1 MAIDIIARGMI
12 ESSKNDI
19 SQLFDIT
26 KGGEIVN
33 NESSYTLNNTVDYPL
48 LGLNLYG
55 KSTQDGTPTPENPVD
70 IVSVGDSGSVAVQ
83 ACGKNLLDYAKFKT
97 KTDNGVSFINN
108 NDGSITVSG
117 KKTDI
122 TKDGYIAY
130 TLTHD
135 ESTRLFTP
143 GTYSLSGVP
152 SEYDNELYFYV
163 NLFYGNSWHNQIGCT
178 KVSNKKITFEIKSE
192 YIEYD
197 DYKVD
202 IGIFNKKNFEV
213 RTGTFYLQI
222 EKGSTVTD
230 FEPYKG
236 VTASITSALPL
247 CGIPVSEGGNYT
259 DGNGQQWVCDELV
272 YNSDGTG
279 KIIKR
284 LGSFTIDGTEKFKTY
299 DSTGTKEIAIV
310 SEKYNEIKQPKS
322 TISVPIIISDILS
335 SDTASNV
342 WAMAKDNIIGVD
354 YETVENKDSL
364 RIYSTYFSSAAVAKS
379 FFTDNPKNIIAELAE
394 PQEIE
399 LTAAEMAQL
408 RALQTFDG
416 ITNIT
421 NGSGADMDVSYC
433 TNKMLSKYVMPIT
446 TGLQKQIDELKAA
459 VISLGGNV

>member
-26 KGGEIVN
+26 KGGETVS
-33 NESSYTLNNTVDYPL
+33 NESSYTINNAVDYPL

-70 IVSVGDSGSVAVQ
+70 IVSVGDSGSVDVT
-83 ACGKNLLDYAKFKT
+83 ACGKNLVDYAKFKT

-122 TKDGYIAY
+122 TKNGYIAY

-152 SEYDNELYFYV
+152 SEYDNELFFYV

-202 IGIFNKKNFEV
+202 IGIFTLKNFEV

-222 EKGSTVTD
+222 EKGLTTTD

-236 VTASITSALPL
+236 NIANITTALPL

-272 YNSDGTG
+272 YNADGTG

-284 LGSFTIDGTEKFKTY
+284 FGKFIVDGTESSYKNQSE
-299 DSTGTKEIAIV
+299 STPEIAILDTKF
-310 SEKYNEIKQPKS
+310 EPIKNPKYA
-322 TISVPIIISDILS
+322 TITALVMSDIFKA
-335 SDTASNV
+335 DTAANTWNGVNDNSIAINRYGANLV
-342 WAMAKDNIIGVD
+342 PAIRVYSSKFTNIDDAK
-354 YETVENKDSL
+354 
-364 RIYSTYFSSAAVAKS
+364 TYF
-379 FFTDNPKNIIAELAE
+379 TNNPMTFIAELGT
-394 PQEIE
+394 PQEIS
-399 LTAAEMAQL
+399 LSAAEMAAL
-408 RALQTFDG
+408 RELQTYSG
-416 ITNIT
+416 ITNIS
-421 NGSGADMDVSYC
+421 NGSSADMDVSYC

-459 VISLGGNV
+459 VLSLGGNV

>member
-26 KGGEIVN
+26 KGGADVGG
-33 NESSYTLNNTVDYPL
+33 ESSYTISNAVDYPL
-48 LGLNLYG
+48 MGLNLYG
-55 KSTQDGTPTPENPVD
+55 KSTQDGTPTPENPID

-83 ACGKNLLDYAKFKT
+83 ACGKNLVDYAKFKT

-122 TKDGYIAY
+122 TKNVFISY

-143 GTYSLSGVP
+143 GTYSLSGIP

-163 NLFYGNSWHNQIGCT
+163 NLFYGNSWHNQIGCS

-202 IGIFNKKNFEV
+202 IGIFNTKNFEV

-222 EKGSTVTD
+222 EKGLTTTE

-236 VTASITSALPL
+236 NIASITSALPL

-259 DGNGQQWVCDELV
+259 DGNGQRWVCDELV
-272 YNSDGTG
+272 YNADGTG
-279 KIIKR
+279 KVVKR
-284 LGSFTIDGTEKFKTY
+284 TMKIDSYNGESIATPY
-299 DSTGTKEIAIV
+299 ISTTGELTTGA
-310 SEKYNEIKQPKS
+310 
-322 TISVPIIISDILS
+322 
-335 SDTASNV
+335 
-342 WAMAKDNIIGVD
+342 
-354 YETVENKDSL
+354 TV
-364 RIYSTYFSSAAVAKS
+364 IYQ
-379 FFTDNPKNIIAELAE
+379 LAE

-399 LTAAEMAQL
+399 LTAAEMAAL
-408 RALQTFDG
+408 RELQTYSG
-416 ITNIT
+416 ITNIS
-421 NGSGADMDVSYC
+421 NGSSADMDVSYC

-446 TGLQKQIDELKAA
+446 TGLQAQIDELKAA

>member
-12 ESSKNDI
+12 ESSKSDI

-83 ACGKNLLDYAKFKT
+83 ACGKNLVDYAKFKT
-97 KTDNGVSFINN
+97 KTENGVSFINN

-122 TKDGYIAY
+122 TKNVFIAY

-135 ESTRLFTP
+135 ESIRLFTP
-143 GTYSLSGVP
+143 GTYSLSGIP
-152 SEYDNELYFYV
+152 SEYDNGLYFYV
-163 NLFYGNSWHNQIGCT
+163 NLFYGNSWHNQIGCS

-202 IGIFNKKNFEV
+202 IGIFTAKNCEV
-213 RTGTFYLQI
+213 KTGTFYLQI

-236 VTASITSALPL
+236 STATITTALPL
-247 CGIPVSEGGNYT
+247 CGIPVSKGGNYT
-259 DGNGQQWVCDELV
+259 DSNGQQWVCDELI
-272 YNSDGTG
+272 YNADGSG
-279 KIIKR
+279 KIFKH
-284 LGSFTIDGTEKFKTY
+284 TAKIDSYSSESIATPY
-299 DSTGTKEIAIV
+299 ISTTGDLTTGATVI
-310 SEKYNEIKQPKS
+310 YQ
-322 TISVPIIISDILS
+322 L
-335 SDTASNV
+335 
-342 WAMAKDNIIGVD
+342 AK
-354 YETVENKDSL
+354 
-364 RIYSTYFSSAAVAKS
+364 
-379 FFTDNPKNIIAELAE
+379 

-399 LTAAEMAQL
+399 LTAAEMAAL
-408 RALQTFDG
+408 RELQTYSG
-416 ITNIT
+416 VTNIT
-421 NGSGADMDVSYC
+421 NGSSADMDVKIC
-433 TNKMLSKYVMPIT
+433 TNKMLAEYVNPIT

-459 VISLGGNV
+459 VLSLGGNV

>member
-26 KGGEIVN
+26 NGGEIVN
-33 NESSYTLNNTVDYPL
+33 NESSYTINNTVDYPL
-48 LGLNLYG
+48 IGLNLYG

-70 IVSVGDSGSVAVQ
+70 IVSVGDSGSVGIV
-83 ACGKNLLDYAKFKT
+83 ACGKNLFDYTKMKT

-122 TKDGYIAY
+122 TKNGFIAY

-135 ESTRLFTP
+135 ESIRLFTP
-143 GTYSLSGVP
+143 GTYSLSGIP
-152 SEYDNELYFYV
+152 SEYDNELFFYV
-163 NLFYGNSWHNQIGCT
+163 NLFYGNSWHNQIGCS

-202 IGIFNKKNFEV
+202 IGIFTMKNFEV
-213 RTGTFYLQI
+213 KTGTFYLQI

-259 DGNGQQWVCDELV
+259 DSTGQQWVCDELV
-272 YNSDGTG
+272 YNADGTG

-284 LGSFTIDGTEKFKTY
+284 TAKIDSYNGEAVSGVY
-299 DSTGTKEIAIV
+299 ISSTGG
-310 SEKYNEIKQPKS
+310 
-322 TISVPIIISDILS
+322 L
-335 SDTASNV
+335 DTGA
-342 WAMAKDNIIGVD
+342 
-354 YETVENKDSL
+354 TV
-364 RIYSTYFSSAAVAKS
+364 IYQIDT
-379 FFTDNPKNIIAELAE
+379 

-399 LTAAEMAQL
+399 LTAAEMAAL
-408 RALQTFDG
+408 RELQTYSG
-416 ITNIT
+416 ITNIS
-421 NGSGADMDVSYC
+421 NGSSADMDVSYC

-446 TGLQKQIDELKAA
+446 TGLQAQIDELKAA
-459 VISLGGNV
+459 VLSLGGNV